1 MMERQNRAKQ
11 FIPFDAMKG
20 LKEALAEKEK
30 KHNREKFHEIPED
43 RQIINSGIILNL
55 KKGQNA
61 EIYCFKN
68 FHNIILKGEVTEVNF
83 TFKYLSI
90 NNESIRFEEIYSIE
104 LI

>member
-20 LKEALAEKEK
+20 LKEALAEKER
-30 KHNREKFHEIPED
+30 KHSREKFHEIPEEQ
-43 RQIINSGIILNL
+43 QIINSGIILNL

-68 FHNIILKGEVTEVNF
+68 FYNIILKGEVTEVNF

-90 NNESIRFEEIYSIE
+90 NNECIRFEDIYSIE